1 MFYTT
6 YLKKRYYRI
15 IESLIKK
22 VLRFKNNSKNNTLK
36 KTIQSAIYH
45 TTDKNKILFT
55 NNKDI
60 KYLMSSRDWISLNLF
75 IDEGFDYKILTKAI
89 KLLGKKN
96 SKLTLINIGAHIG
109 STCIPAIKK
118 NKFKNLIAFEPTKRT
133 FNLLKANIL
142 LNEIDDKAQVYNLAI
157 SNKKKTNLHL
167 VTSLKGNTGSNRIV
181 KNKQKNSEIVKS
193 DVLDNYTYN
202 LNKNN
207 SLIFM
212 DAEGHE
218 SNIFLGAK
226 KTIKKKIPIVFEFY
240 PSLLDKNW
248 IKNYD
253 LVFKNYRFFYNLHG
267 KNRKEKFNAI
277 EIKKL
282 YNHHLKNNNYT
293 DILIL

>member
-36 KTIQSAIYH
+36 KTIQSAIYY

-55 NNKDI
+55 NNNDI

-118 NKFKNLIAFEPTKRT
+118 NNFKNLIAFEPTRKNFR
-133 FNLLKANIL
+133 LLKANIF
-142 LNEIDDKAQVYNLAI
+142 LNEIDDRAQVYNFAI
-157 SNKKKTNLHL
+157 SNKKTNLYL
-167 VTSLKGNTGSNRIV
+167 GTKEGNSGGNRIV
-181 KNKQKNSEIVKS
+181 KNKQKNTEIVKS
-193 DVLDNYTYN
+193 DILDNYTYN

-207 SLIFM
+207 SLIFI

-218 SNIFLGAK
+218 PNIFLGAK

-248 IKNYD
+248 IKDFD
-253 LVFKNYRFFYNLHG
+253 LVFKNYRFFYDLRG
-267 KNRKEKFNAI
+267 KNRKEKFNKKNLIALINKVNSI
-277 EIKKL
+277 EGR
-282 YNHHLKNNNYT
+282 HT
-293 DILIL
+293 DLMIV

>member
-1 MFYTT
+1 V

-22 VLRFKNNSKNNTLK
+22 AIRFKNNSKNNTLQ
-36 KTIQSAIYH
+36 KTIRSAIYN
-45 TTDKNKILFT
+45 TTDENKILFS

-60 KYLMSSRDWISLNLF
+60 KYLLGSSDWISKKLF
-75 IDEGFDYKILTKAI
+75 IDKSFDYRILTKAI

-109 STCIPAIKK
+109 STAIPAIKK
-118 NKFKNLIAFEPTKRT
+118 NNFKNLIAFEPTKRN
-133 FNLLKANIL
+133 FRLLKANIF
-142 LNEIDDKAQVYNLAI
+142 LNEIDDRVQAYNLAI
-157 SNKKKTNLHL
+157 SNKKANLHL
-167 VTSLKGNTGSNRIV
+167 GTTKGNTGGNRILR
-181 KNKQKNSEIVKS
+181 NKQKNTEIVKS
-193 DVLDNYTYN
+193 DILDNYTYN

-207 SLIFM
+207 SLIFI

-218 SNIFLGAK
+218 PNIFLGAK

-240 PSLLDKNW
+240 PSLLDKSW

-267 KNRKEKFNAI
+267 KNRKEKFNKENLIALFNKVNSM
-277 EIKKL
+277 EKK
-282 YNHHLKNNNYT
+282 YT
-293 DILIL
+293 DLMIV

>member
-1 MFYTT
+1 M

-22 VLRFKNNSKNNTLK
+22 AIRFKNNSKNNTLQ
-36 KTIQSAIYH
+36 KTIRSAIYN
-45 TTDKNKILFT
+45 TTDENKILFS

-60 KYLMSSRDWISLNLF
+60 KYLLGSSDWISKKLF
-75 IDEGFDYKILTKAI
+75 IDKSFDYRILTKAI

-109 STCIPAIKK
+109 STAIPAIKK
-118 NKFKNLIAFEPTKRT
+118 NNFKNLIAFEPTKRN
-133 FNLLKANIL
+133 FRLLKANIF
-142 LNEIDDKAQVYNLAI
+142 LNEIDDRVQAYNLAI
-157 SNKKKTNLHL
+157 SNKKANLHL
-167 VTSLKGNTGSNRIV
+167 GTTKGNTGGNRILR
-181 KNKQKNSEIVKS
+181 NKQKNTEIVKS
-193 DVLDNYTYN
+193 DILDNYTYN

-207 SLIFM
+207 SLIFI

-218 SNIFLGAK
+218 PNIFLGAK

-240 PSLLDKNW
+240 PSLLDKSW

-267 KNRKEKFNAI
+267 KNRKEKFNKENLIALFNKVNSM
-277 EIKKL
+277 EKK
-282 YNHHLKNNNYT
+282 YT
-293 DILIL
+293 DLMIV

>member
-1 MFYTT
+1 M

-22 VLRFKNNSKNNTLK
+22 AIRFKNNSKNNTLQ
-36 KTIQSAIYH
+36 KTIRSAIYN
-45 TTDKNKILFT
+45 TTDENKILFS

-60 KYLMSSRDWISLNLF
+60 KYLLGSSDWISKKLF
-75 IDEGFDYKILTKAI
+75 IDKSFDYRILTKAI

-109 STCIPAIKK
+109 STAIPAIKK
-118 NKFKNLIAFEPTKRT
+118 NNFKNLIAFEPTKRN
-133 FNLLKANIL
+133 FRLLKANIF
-142 LNEIDDKAQVYNLAI
+142 LNEIDDRVQAYNLAI
-157 SNKKKTNLHL
+157 SNKKANLHL
-167 VTSLKGNTGSNRIV
+167 GTTKGNTGGNRILR
-181 KNKQKNSEIVKS
+181 NKQKNTEIVKS
-193 DVLDNYTYN
+193 DILDNYTYN

-212 DAEGHE
+212 DVEGHE
-218 SNIFLGAK
+218 PNIFLGAK

-240 PSLLDKNW
+240 PSLLDKSW

-267 KNRKEKFNAI
+267 KNRKEKFNKENLIALFNKVNSI
-277 EIKKL
+277 EKK
-282 YNHHLKNNNYT
+282 YT
-293 DILIL
+293 DLMIV